1 MGCLMTPFQRL
12 QLQLVFYSFRSKTQ
26 FYLLNQHML
35 HFAQTIIYAA
45 PVHLG
50 PYAVRTPINFWIV
63 SVSSAPVCSSL
74 INFWVCFSGHIYK
87 SFSKFCLH
95 FFSIYICIDVDVVCR
110 IAFVY
115 VFFYF
120 YRTRINSFFH
130 IPSFHRFSI
139 CFTNLINRQTNKKV
153 NKMTQTTNNNGLT
166 QSINICIGGRRNY
179 YLWINKRIE
188 FM

>member
-45 PVHLG
+45 PMHLR
-50 PYAVRTPINFWIV
+50 PYDVRTPINFWIV

-120 YRTRINSFFH
+120 YRTRINSFFPLSNDFQFVLP
-130 IPSFHRFSI
+130 I
-139 CFTNLINRQTNKKV
+139 
-153 NKMTQTTNNNGLT
+153 
-166 QSINICIGGRRNY
+166 
-179 YLWINKRIE
+179 
-188 FM
+188 